1 MLMTEPP
8 FKKEHEESSDN
19 EQIGRAIGRLTSGVY
34 VITLESNGQPE
45 GILMTWIGQAAFE
58 PPLIT
63 VAVKKGRPVLDHLG
77 KGARFAVNVLSKKNM
92 DVFKHFA
99 KPNVAPA
106 ERFQGLTLAP
116 KSAFGPIFSSVV
128 AYLNCSVTNSH
139 EAGDHYLIVAEVVGG
154 EVLDPDAEPMSHLR
168 RTGFQY

>member
-1 MLMTEPP
+1 MLKTEPP
-8 FKKEHEESSDN
+8 FEKEQDKSLDN

-34 VITLESNGQPE
+34 VMTLEANGVPE

-58 PPLIT
+58 PPLIS
-63 VAVKKGRPVLDHLG
+63 VAVKKGRPILDHLT
-77 KGARFAVNVLSKKNM
+77 KGSRFTVNVLSKKNM

-99 KPNVAPA
+99 RPNVAPA
-106 ERFQGLTLAP
+106 ERFAGLTLVP
-116 KSAFGPIFSSVV
+116 KKAFGPIFASVV

-168 RTGFQY
+168 RSGFQY